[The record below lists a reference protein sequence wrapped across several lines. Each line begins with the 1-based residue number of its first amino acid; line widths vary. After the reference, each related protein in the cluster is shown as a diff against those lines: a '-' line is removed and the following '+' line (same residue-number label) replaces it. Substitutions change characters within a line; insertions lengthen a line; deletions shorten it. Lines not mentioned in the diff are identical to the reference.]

1 MPARVGINGF
11 GRIGRQ
17 VFKAI
22 HDHHAGN
29 VEVVAVNDLTD
40 PETNAHLLKYDSTY
54 GHFPG
59 QITTTDGAISVDGQS
74 IKVVAERDPA
84 AIPWRELGVDLVV
97 ESTGRFTSAEKA
109 RAHID
114 GGGARKVIISAP
126 AKGEDLTLVLGVNEN
141 MYDPTAHHVISN
153 ASCTTNCIAPV
164 VKVMHESFG
173 VDKGFMTTIHS
184 YTNDQVILDTV
195 HEDLRRARSAG
206 INIIPT
212 TTGAAKAVTLV
223 MPQLKGRLDGMAF
236 RVPTPTVS
244 VCDFVATVE
253 KPTTVEEVNETF
265 RDAASESL
273 RGILGYCDEPLVST
287 DFKGDPR
294 SSIFDS
300 LATMVIDGK
309 LVKAV
314 SWYDNEW
321 GYACRVSDLC
331 AFIAGKGL

>member
-22 HDHHAGN
+22 HDHHAGK

-40 PETNAHLLKYDSTY
+40 PETNAHLLKYDSNY
-54 GHFPG
+54 GHFPA
-59 QITTTDGAISVDGQS
+59 QITTTDGAISVDGLS

-97 ESTGRFTSAEKA
+97 ESTGRFTSADKA

-126 AKGEDLTLVLGVNEN
+126 AKGEDLTVVLGVNED
-141 MYDPTAHHVISN
+141 MYDPAAHHVISN

-195 HEDLRRARSAG
+195 HEDLRRARSAA

-236 RVPTPTVS
+236 RVPTSTVS

-287 DFKGDPR
+287 DFKGDPQ
-294 SSIFDS
+294 SSVFDS
-300 LATMVIDGK
+300 LATMVIGGN

-321 GYACRVSDLC
+321 GYACRVADLC
-331 AFIAGKGL
+331 AFMAGKGL